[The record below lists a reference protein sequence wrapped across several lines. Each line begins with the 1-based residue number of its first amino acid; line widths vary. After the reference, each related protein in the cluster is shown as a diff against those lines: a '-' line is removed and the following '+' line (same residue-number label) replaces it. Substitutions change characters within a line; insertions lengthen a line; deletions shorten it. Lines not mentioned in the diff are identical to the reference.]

1 MADIYENERFKK
13 FYMPPVFEE
22 SIKPKTNL
30 DDSKLLR
37 RRLDTVFEESDETNL
52 DEEEA
57 VVKDSQQ
64 HVTEN
69 KKLLLSMNAFELIAM
84 SKALN
89 FENLLKS
96 MLENSKPKRK
106 RKLNLPQRCFT
117 WLK

>member
-22 SIKPKTNL
+22 K
-30 DDSKLLR
+30 
-37 RRLDTVFEESDETNL
+37 SDETNL